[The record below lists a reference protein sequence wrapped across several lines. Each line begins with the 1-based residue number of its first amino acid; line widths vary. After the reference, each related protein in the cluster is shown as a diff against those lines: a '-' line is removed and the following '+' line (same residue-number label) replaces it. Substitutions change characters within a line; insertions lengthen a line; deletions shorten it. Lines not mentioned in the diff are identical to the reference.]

1 MTSIGAGCTAG
12 MAAWPIAAWSIGSAA
27 LAVPAVSVPS
37 ETASASSVGRE
48 NLLVMMVIRSGLVGT
63 VPMLHRAMRRLA
75 VIHRSM
81 IHGTV
86 HHGIVIHFLGAGGLV
101 LVLGGGVAKCML
113 SRHGGMR
120 VLAMIARRKHAR
132 HLCNA

>member
-48 NLLVMMVIRSGLVGT
+48 NLLVMMVIRSGLVGA

-75 VIHRSM
+75 VIHRGM
-81 IHGTV
+81 
-86 HHGIVIHFLGAGGLV
+86 HHGIVIHFLGAGGLR
-101 LVLGGGVAKCML
+101 LARWILN
-113 SRHGGMR
+113 RHGGMR